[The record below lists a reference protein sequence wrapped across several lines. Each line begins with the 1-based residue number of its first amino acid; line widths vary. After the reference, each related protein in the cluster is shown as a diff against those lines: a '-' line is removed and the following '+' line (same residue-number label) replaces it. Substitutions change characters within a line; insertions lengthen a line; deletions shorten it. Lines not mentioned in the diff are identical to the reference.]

1 MITTVT
7 TTTVTSFAVAA
18 SLALVVVV
26 GLLAILV
33 SKEIIG
39 SGGSERMRRI
49 GKALNVAVV
58 PLALVFVVTVA
69 VKLFEVLR

>member
-18 SLALVVVV
+18 SLALVVIV

-33 SKEIIG
+33 SKEVIG
-39 SGGSERMRRI
+39 DRKSERVQRI
-49 GKALNVAVV
+49 GEALNVAVI
-58 PLALVFVVTVA
+58 PLAIVFGVTVL
-69 VKLFEVLR
+69 VKVLEVIG